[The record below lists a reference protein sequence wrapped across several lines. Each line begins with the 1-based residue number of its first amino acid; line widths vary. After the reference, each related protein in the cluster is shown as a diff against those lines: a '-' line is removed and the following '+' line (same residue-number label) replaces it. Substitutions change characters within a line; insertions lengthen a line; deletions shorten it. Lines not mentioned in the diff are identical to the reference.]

1 MLRERVLSAAVLAPL
16 VGMAAWLGGWWFAG
30 LVALF
35 ALLAAWEL
43 FTLMARAEMLQ
54 PLPWLGAVIAAGLVM
69 EAGLPA
75 DGRRLQALLV
85 LIILAGLV
93 IMLFRNRPRA
103 PSDWLLTLGGALY
116 VGFTLRFLVL
126 LRGEEGGLGW
136 VALAALTTWIAD
148 SGAYFIGKGI
158 GRHKLWP
165 RISPKKTWEGLIG
178 GLIAGAAAAVLLAPI
193 LVPGLD
199 WSQGLVLGVI
209 VSLAAPL
216 GDLSESLFKRQ
227 VGAKDSSHLIPG
239 HGGFLDRIDS
249 FTFVSPVVF
258 LLAWW
263 WG

>member
-1 MLRERVLSAAVLAPL
+1 MLRERVFSAAILAPL
-16 VGMAAWLGGWWFAG
+16 VGITAWWGGWWFAG
-30 LVALF
+30 IVALF

-43 FTLMARAEMLQ
+43 FTLLGREETMQ
-54 PLPWLGAVIAAGLVM
+54 PPAWLGAALAAGLVL

-75 DGRRLQALLV
+75 DGLRFQALLA
-85 LIILAGLV
+85 LAILAGLG
-93 IMLFRNRPRA
+93 IMLFRAPPRA

-126 LRGEEGGLGW
+126 LRQGEDGLGW
-136 VALAALTTWIAD
+136 VTLAALTTWIAD

-158 GRHKLWP
+158 GRRKLWP

-178 GLIAGAAAAVLLAPI
+178 GLIAGALAATLLGPLLAP
-193 LVPGLD
+193 GLN
-199 WSQGLVLGVI
+199 WRQGLALGVI

-239 HGGFLDRIDS
+239 HGGFFDRIDS